1 MDPDVPA
8 DYVFEKYYSGKSVL
22 KPEYKMPTIEE
33 VENYT
38 KENNHLPDIPSA
50 QEIQKEG
57 LNVGEMS
64 NLYCR
69 K

>member
-1 MDPDVPA
+1 
-8 DYVFEKYYSGKSVL
+8 
-22 KPEYKMPTIEE
+22 MPTIEE

-50 QEIQKEG
+50 QEIQTEG